1 MSEIFYF
8 ETAVYVYDVT
18 KYTRF
23 QNISSNCLSE
33 ADFSTHEV
41 NFGEFRPHLVISSV
55 TRFLFFTS
63 TRNVSMSEIF
73 YFETAVY
80 VYDVTK
86 YIRFQNI
93 VSSCLSEANFSVHKV
108 RFGGFRLVLQDFRF
122 FADFRSP
129 DPDQIENFSNFRQ
142 LWDDLSPSSRGVRRS
157 D

>member
-8 ETAVYVYDVT
+8 ERV
-18 KYTRF
+18 
-23 QNISSNCLSE
+23 
-33 ADFSTHEV
+33 
-41 NFGEFRPHLVISSV
+41 
-55 TRFLFFTS
+55 
-63 TRNVSMSEIF
+63 
-73 YFETAVY
+73 VY

-129 DPDQIENFSNFRQ
+129 DSDQIENFSIFHQ
-142 LWDDLSPSSRGVRRS
+142 L
-157 D
+157 